1 MRRDDDGHGGTPRRA
16 AATAAE
22 SLGELRFDTG
32 AFAIYD
38 PDNHDAWLWTD
49 EPVEF

>member
-1 MRRDDDGHGGTPRRA
+1 MRRHEDDDAGPRRRA
-16 AATAAE
+16 AAAATE

-32 AFAIYD
+32 AFAIYH

-49 EPVEF
+49 TPVEF